1 MISTKRKKT
10 SRDFKVLKTL
20 LTQWKLKTLMVKI
33 KKIGNDHNSKENID
47 KAATKMRG
55 NLCDLGHSRTKN
67 RRRIKVMVC
76 MRTWTTES

>member
-1 MISTKRKKT
+1 MA
-10 SRDFKVLKTL
+10 
-20 LTQWKLKTLMVKI
+20 KI

-47 KAATKMRG
+47 KAITKMRG

-76 MRTWTTES
+76 MRTRTTEKLMCHWYLKLATAKEA